1 MRTSTKVI
9 IDKYAG
15 SLIVSLLKVFA
26 KVFFRKKNYPSTTP
40 ASIVVCKFLGMGSI
54 VQSTPLLQTF
64 KKHFPEVKIIYLSSV
79 SNKRFLNQI
88 SVIDELILIDD
99 NSLVS
104 TIISTFSGIRSLV
117 SKKADLF
124 IDLETY
130 SHFSKIFTI
139 LSGASIKLGL
149 ASPQSRKDDVYTSVF
164 KLHKDR
170 PVSESYLEMGAAFHT
185 DSYISEL
192 YNFRK
197 NESVI
202 HQINERFSLASSYI
216 IINPNASDLRIER
229 RWPSEK
235 FSELTAMIVEK
246 FPEMKVILIGSSSE
260 SGYVNQVWSGINEKH
275 RKNVVDTSG
284 QLSIE
289 ELIALISETELMIT
303 NDTGP
308 MHLAFAAH
316 RPTIALFGPASPV
329 QFGNH
334 SAVTAIY
341 KKVACSPCVHDHI
354 KPPCQGNN
362 ICMKQIEVNEV
373 YQAVEKKIRSS
384 RTN

>member
-130 SHFSKIFTI
+130 
-139 LSGASIKLGL
+139 
-149 ASPQSRKDDVYTSVF
+149 
-164 KLHKDR
+164 
-170 PVSESYLEMGAAFHT
+170 
-185 DSYISEL
+185 
-192 YNFRK
+192 
-197 NESVI
+197 
-202 HQINERFSLASSYI
+202 
-216 IINPNASDLRIER
+216 
-229 RWPSEK
+229 
-235 FSELTAMIVEK
+235 
-246 FPEMKVILIGSSSE
+246 
-260 SGYVNQVWSGINEKH
+260 
-275 RKNVVDTSG
+275 
-284 QLSIE
+284 
-289 ELIALISETELMIT
+289 
-303 NDTGP
+303 
-308 MHLAFAAH
+308 
-316 RPTIALFGPASPV
+316 
-329 QFGNH
+329 
-334 SAVTAIY
+334 
-341 KKVACSPCVHDHI
+341 
-354 KPPCQGNN
+354 
-362 ICMKQIEVNEV
+362 
-373 YQAVEKKIRSS
+373 
-384 RTN
+384 